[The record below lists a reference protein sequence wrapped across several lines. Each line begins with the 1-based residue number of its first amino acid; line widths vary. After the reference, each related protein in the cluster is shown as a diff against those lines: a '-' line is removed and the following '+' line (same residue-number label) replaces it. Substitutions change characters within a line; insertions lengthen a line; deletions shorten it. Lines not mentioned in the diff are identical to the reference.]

1 MLSKCFGLLFR
12 LYVKKRQKWLIL
24 FMELLSQILKLKQKI
39 KLSKSLS
46 IKSSQMVESLL
57 SETLLLCVCDY
68 KG

>member
-1 MLSKCFGLLFR
+1 
-12 LYVKKRQKWLIL
+12 
-24 FMELLSQILKLKQKI
+24 MELLSQILKLKQKI